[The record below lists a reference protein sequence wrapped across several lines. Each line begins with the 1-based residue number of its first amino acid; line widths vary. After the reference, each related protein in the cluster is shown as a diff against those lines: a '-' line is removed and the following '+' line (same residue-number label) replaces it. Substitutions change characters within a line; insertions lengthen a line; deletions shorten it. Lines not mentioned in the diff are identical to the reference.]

1 MPETEADK
9 PVGKTD
15 ILKYFSQPGFRRLF
29 QGIRRK
35 YQSLGRMGGK
45 VQLRNLTPEEQE
57 FLSGFFGRNLARQSG
72 LTADVAEVDRI
83 ILESRFGIGLEEL
96 LPLYF
101 REELRSNQE
110 VAREQGEQWERFF
123 SGIEPLAFRE
133 KTREWLQ
140 VLKTGKESGYRTFL
154 SLYQEDRD
162 EAARALRT
170 CVRALDELPAITGER
185 CRRTVFAARLTGN
198 PHGLDRGT
206 WLGRLLYSGM
216 LYVLGINQADGRE
229 AQIQEASCHR
239 AGQMLHQAG
248 QMRAA
253 SLYQAEKMRAVFRQ
267 AGLEEDDLSSNV
279 IVAGLRAKAGDP
291 RAGLFESAGESRSP
305 LILPLRFFEQKTV
318 WFPFEA
324 VYVVENPTVLSAVL
338 DAWEGPGCWANQDR
352 LCCPPIICPSGQ
364 PSVAALRLLDELA
377 AGGTKVC
384 YSGDFDGKG
393 LEIGVG
399 LWNRYKE
406 AFVPWLFDTEVYGG
420 APAGTELSEEQRKR
434 IGSLEIPWDQGLPE
448 AILQRGYVV
457 YQEVLV
463 EEMVRELR
471 KSRF

>member
-154 SLYQEDRD
+154 SLYQEDRA
-162 EAARALRT
+162 EAARVLRT

-216 LYVLGINQADGRE
+216 LYVLGINQA
-229 AQIQEASCHR
+229 
-239 AGQMLHQAG
+239 
-248 QMRAA
+248 A

-279 IVAGLRAKAGDP
+279 IVAGLRAKTGDP

-364 PSVAALRLLDELA
+364 PSVAALRLLDELV
-377 AGGTKVC
+377 AGGTKVF

-399 LWNRYKE
+399 LWNRYQE
-406 AFVPWLFDTEVYGG
+406 AFVPWLFDTCAYEG
-420 APAGTELSEEQRKR
+420 ASAGTQLSEEQRKR
-434 IGSLEIPWDQGLPE
+434 IGSLEIPWDQGLPG
-448 AILQRGYVV
+448 AVLQRGYVV

-463 EEMVRELR
+463 EKIVRELR
-471 KSRF
+471 RSN